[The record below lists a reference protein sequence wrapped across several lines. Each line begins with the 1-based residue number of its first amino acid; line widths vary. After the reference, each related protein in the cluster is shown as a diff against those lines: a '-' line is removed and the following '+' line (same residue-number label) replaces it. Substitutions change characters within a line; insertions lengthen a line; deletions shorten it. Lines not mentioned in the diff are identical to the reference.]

1 MSLLIANIQMVFS
14 AIQIVSFFTNIR
26 YKDRELKDTVQY
38 FCIIF
43 VESTSVKTKEK
54 QRWNIKKEIIVTFS
68 FLLRTEIASLS
79 LPVFICPSDKLFNRA
94 SRALTLLI
102 LNRLHFPCSVDQRHS
117 NPSFPDVTFATVI
130 FYTWYMLLA
139 SMNFFFYEDK
149 IFVMVVSSIQDY

>member
-1 MSLLIANIQMVFS
+1 MSLLIANYTNGINGHTDCEFLHKNSILKSRAQGYCAVFLH
-14 AIQIVSFFTNIR
+14 NIR
-26 YKDRELKDTVQY
+26 WKHISQKQK
-38 FCIIF
+38 
-43 VESTSVKTKEK
+43 KTK
-54 QRWNIKKEIIVTFS
+54 RWNMKKEIIVTFS

-102 LNRLHFPCSVDQRHS
+102 LNRLHFPCSVDQRRS

-139 SMNFFFYEDK
+139 SINFFFYEDK
-149 IFVMVVSSIQDY
+149 IFVTWSCP

>member
-1 MSLLIANIQMVFS
+1 MKAHQS
-14 AIQIVSFFTNIR
+14 
-26 YKDRELKDTVQY
+26 K
-38 FCIIF
+38 
-43 VESTSVKTKEK
+43 KEK
-54 QRWNIKKEIIVTFS
+54 RWNIKKEIIVTFS

-139 SMNFFFYEDK
+139 SMNFFFFYEDK
-149 IFVMVVSSIQDY
+149 IFVMVVSSIQDCWGGVRIVRKSLNRVLSPCRGFFRPI